1 MIMASIKHATALFA
15 TTILLFSVRTSTNAQ
30 KLSQFSEGLFN
41 EKPSEKK
48 QSPEIIR
55 ENGNLLSNGTVQALI
70 EYKGELYATGSFQ
83 LAGNVKAANIAKWNG
98 AEWAPLGAGLDF
110 AGSVFCIYNDELYVA
125 GSFKTAGGIP
135 SKHIAKW
142 DGTTWSSIGDPG
154 TYDIQAM
161 VVYKGALY
169 AGGAYSE
176 DESIQANVFKWD
188 GTQWTPLK
196 TKYNNDVFA
205 LAVYK
210 DKLYAGGTFLPNS
223 NAHVMQWNGKKWTD
237 AGVQLNGAV
246 SCFTV
251 HNKKLYTGGY
261 FGQLN
266 HKPAPFVVSYD
277 GKKWNYTSKGLG
289 GTIPYHWMS
298 TMMGYGNDLYAG
310 GNFTTGEDPKLAKNL
325 SVFKSNSWSPVV
337 YNMEGSIYTMAVY
350 KNNLYVAGS
359 FSFADG
365 ATVSYN
371 IAKIE

>member
-1 MIMASIKHATALFA
+1 MALMRRATLFLT
-15 TTILLFSVRTSTNAQ
+15 TTILISVSTSANAQ
-30 KLSQFSEGLFN
+30 KLSQFSAGLFN

-48 QSPEIIR
+48 KTPHIIK
-55 ENGNLLSNGTVQALI
+55 ESGKLLSNGTVQALI
-70 EYKGELYATGSFQ
+70 EYKGDLYATGSFQ
-83 LAGNVKAANIAKWNG
+83 IAGNVKANNIARWNG
-98 AEWAPLGAGLDF
+98 KAWAPVGAGLDYP
-110 AGSVFCIYNDELYVA
+110 GSVLCIYNDELYVA
-125 GSFKTAGGIP
+125 GSFKTAGGIAA
-135 SKHIAKW
+135 KHIAKW
-142 DGTTWSSIGDPG
+142 DGTKWSAVGETG
-154 TYDIQAM
+154 TYDIQAL

-169 AGGAYSE
+169 AGGAYAE
-176 DESIQANVFKWD
+176 DENLQANVFKWD
-188 GTQWTPLK
+188 GQQWTPLK
-196 TKYNNDVFA
+196 TTYNNDVFA

-223 NAHVMQWNGKKWTD
+223 NARVMQWNGKKWKD

-266 HKPAPFVVSYD
+266 NKPAPFVVSFD
-277 GKKWNYTSKGLG
+277 GRKWNYTSKGLG

-298 TMMGYGNDLYAG
+298 TLVGYGNDLYAG
-310 GNFTTGEDPKLAKNL
+310 GNFTTGEDTKPAKNL
-325 SVFKSNSWSPVV
+325 SVFKSDSWSPVV
-337 YNMEGSIYTMAVY
+337 YNMEGSVYTMAVY